1 MIKETLSA
9 LALAVLVL
17 TLLGAGLYLLVGKPS
32 FDAEAVCTQ
41 KGGHL
46 VRTYSGIV
54 CAKLE
59 VIK

>member
-1 MIKETLSA
+1 MKEVLRTLGFA
-9 LALAVLVL
+9 AITVG
-17 TLLGAGLYLLVGKPS
+17 LLFAGLFFLVGKPN

-46 VRTYSGIV
+46 VRTYSSTV

>member
-1 MIKETLSA
+1 MKE
-9 LALAVLVL
+9 VLVL
-17 TLLGAGLYLLVGKPS
+17 TAIILIILVQGYFLIGKPS
-32 FDAEAVCTQ
+32 FDAEAACTQ

-46 VRTYSGIV
+46 VRTYSTTV

>member
-1 MIKETLSA
+1 MRSELKSLSIVLFMAA
-9 LALAVLVL
+9 LVISGAVLI
-17 TLLGAGLYLLVGKPS
+17 VGKPN
-32 FDAEAVCTQ
+32 FDAEAVCMQ

-46 VRTYSGIV
+46 VRTYSTTV